1 MQSRVVLVRH
11 LIESAYRTVSDNV
24 AGLTLEQALF
34 VPPGG
39 FRSSLGTLKHIAGWS
54 HVYRSF
60 AFDQQPKHWL
70 RIDWPRGL
78 RDTVVKSQAYVDE
91 IIAWSGDAHR
101 LWLQS
106 VADLNDADIDTPRR
120 LHWGDSA
127 PLFVIVGM
135 ISNHHVYHAGE
146 INQLLSIYKGE
157 AWEETEEVEE
167 NHISTVG
174 HRVKPPWLSG

>member
-1 MQSRVVLVRH
+1 MTSRVEMVRN
-11 LIESAYRTVSDNV
+11 LLEGAYQMAARNV
-24 AGLTLEQALF
+24 GALTLEQALF

-39 FRSSLGTLKHIAGWS
+39 FRSSLGTLKHMAGWS
-54 HVYRSF
+54 HVYRSY
-60 AFDQQPKHWL
+60 AFDDEPKHWKQA
-70 RIDWPRGL
+70 DWPRGL
-78 RDTVVKSQAYVDE
+78 RDTVIKSQDYVDE
-91 IIAWSGDAHR
+91 VIAWFGEAHR

-106 VADLNDADIDTPRR
+106 LGKLNDADVDKPHR
-120 LHWGDSA
+120 LHWGDTA
-127 PLFVIVGM
+127 PLSVIVGL

-174 HRVKPPWLSG
+174 HRVRPPWLSS